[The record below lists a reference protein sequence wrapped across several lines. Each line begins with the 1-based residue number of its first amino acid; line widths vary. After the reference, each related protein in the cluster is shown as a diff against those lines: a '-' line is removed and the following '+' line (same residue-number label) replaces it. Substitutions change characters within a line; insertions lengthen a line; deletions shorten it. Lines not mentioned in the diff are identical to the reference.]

1 MAGAV
6 PKIRSDIARVRDDLK
21 APLPGAEG
29 WPRRRRLSLRL
40 RRLLEAY
47 GWKLVVVFF
56 LYYLV
61 RDLVLYVVL
70 PLLVADIIVG

>member
-1 MAGAV
+1 V
-6 PKIRSDIARVRDDLK
+6 QKLRLDLARVRSDLK

-29 WPRRRRLSLRL
+29 WSRRRRLAFRV
-40 RRLLEAY
+40 RRLLRTY
-47 GWKLVVVFF
+47 GWKLVFIFF

-70 PLLVADIIVG
+70 PLLVADAVVG